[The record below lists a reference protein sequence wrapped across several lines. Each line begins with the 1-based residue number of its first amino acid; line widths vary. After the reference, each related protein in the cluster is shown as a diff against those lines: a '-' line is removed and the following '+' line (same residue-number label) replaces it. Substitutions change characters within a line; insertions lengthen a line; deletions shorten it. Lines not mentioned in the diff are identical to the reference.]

1 MKEQEFFENMAAV
14 WLELS
19 KLKEAA
25 QAISQQMAELQQAG
39 MSAATPHTRSDNGAM
54 ELLHPTG
61 SEYEKEHGRRREYV
75 GKKPKAQEEAQDKI
89 SRWEKYRKLKDELA
103 SKREAIHL
111 IEYRIEYLLMAALG
125 KQAKLFSDVGTN
137 AGSQQPQVVP
147 TDWNWLTPKIVIEYF
162 KRSPV
167 LAAIADDVETVLSK
181 ADWAGEAQ
189 RAA

>member
-1 MKEQEFFENMAAV
+1 MNEQEFFEKMAAV

-19 KLKEAA
+19 NLKEAA

-39 MSAATPHTRSDNGAM
+39 MSAATIHIRSDNGAI

-89 SRWEKYRKLKDELA
+89 SRWEKYRELKNELA

-137 AGSQQPQVVP
+137 QASQVRQIVP
-147 TDWNWLTPKIVIEYF
+147 TDWRWLTPNMVIEYF
-162 KRSPV
+162 KRSPI
-167 LAAIADDVETVLSK
+167 LAGIADDVEAVLNK
-181 ADWAGEAQ
+181 VEWAESER

>member
-1 MKEQEFFENMAAV
+1 MSEQEFFERMAAV

-19 KLKEAA
+19 NLKVAS
-25 QAISQQMAELQQAG
+25 QAIRQQMAELQQAG
-39 MSAATPHTRSDNGAM
+39 MSAATIHVRSDNGAI

-75 GKKPKAQEEAQDKI
+75 GKKLKAQEEAQEKI
-89 SRWEKYRKLKDELA
+89 SRWEEYRKLKDELA

-125 KQAKLFSDVGTN
+125 KQAKLFSDVGTT
-137 AGSQQPQVVP
+137 ASSRQPQIVP
-147 TDWNWLTPKIVIEYF
+147 TDWRWLTPRMVIDYF
-162 KRSPV
+162 KRSPI
-167 LAAIADDVETVLSK
+167 LAEIAGDVEAILGKV
-181 ADWAGEAQ
+181 DWAESER